1 MSEEEQR
8 EEENI
13 DWATDRIYKDWDK
26 VLAAFTP
33 EVGKVVEE
41 ETGEGKT
48 SLAAALAKKTID
60 EEGEYTPDKA
70 EECGLWNAQMGKG
83 SIYIDDQRH
92 ALMSAYGPARI
103 GRLSTRAIYTLY
115 CWTYSE
121 VFAAIADSNKGE

>member
-33 EVGKVVEE
+33 EVGKAVEE
-41 ETGEGKT
+41 EAGEGKM
-48 SLAAALAKKTID
+48 SLAAALVKKTID

-70 EECGLWNAQMGKG
+70 EECGLWNAQMAKAR
-83 SIYIDDQRH
+83 SISTT
-92 ALMSAYGPARI
+92 SATP
-103 GRLSTRAIYTLY
+103 
-115 CWTYSE
+115 
-121 VFAAIADSNKGE
+121 